1 MEMIYTIESLA
12 QLLDCSEHTI
22 YKLTSKKLISYFT
35 IGTGKGIRFTQQ
47 QVDDYI
53 NSRTRKSN
61 REIEREAIAQCYTR
75 GKNGILHT
83 QR

>member
-1 MEMIYTIESLA
+1 MIYTIESLA
-12 QLLDCSEHTI
+12 QLLDCSEQTI

-61 REIEREAIAQCYTR
+61 REIEREAVAYCAKKRQTA
-75 GKNGILHT
+75 
-83 QR
+83 